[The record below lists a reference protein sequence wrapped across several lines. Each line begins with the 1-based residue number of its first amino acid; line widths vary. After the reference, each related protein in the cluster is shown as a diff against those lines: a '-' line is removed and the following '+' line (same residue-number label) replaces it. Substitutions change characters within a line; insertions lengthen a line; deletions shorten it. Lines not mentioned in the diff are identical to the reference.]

1 MTDQENSEITA
12 LAVAQ
17 GWTDIQT
24 SKISGQMHG
33 VDPDGNSG
41 SVPNPMDNDR
51 DAANLEAWCVD
62 RGWVVRYT
70 VEAVASWCGLN
81 RSVTDDTADYSASV
95 YHDEE
100 PDSRRRRRV
109 SLCRAALQTLGGVE
123 DSL

>member
-1 MTDQENSEITA
+1 MTDHELRIR
-12 LAVAQ
+12 LAEAM

-33 VDPDGNSG
+33 VDPHGNIG

-81 RSVTDDTADYSASV
+81 RSVKDDTPEYSASV

-109 SLCRAALQTLGGVE
+109 SLCRAALQTLGGAE